1 MAQGPAS
8 TTRSGGWPST
18 PGWVWKLSAERKV
31 VVWPSTASNVA
42 RCATPSASLRA
53 TTVLVVPKSM
63 PMVIGF
69 VAVMAALLKGEPV
82 PNVRARRRKGLRR

>member
-31 VVWPSTASNVA
+31 VVWPSTASKVTRWA
-42 RCATPSASLRA
+42 RPSASVRA
-53 TTVLVVPKSM
+53 TTVLVVPKSI
-63 PMVIGF
+63 PIVIGF
-69 VAVMAALLKGEPV
+69 VAVMAGLQAGEP
-82 PNVRARRRKGLRR
+82 GS